1 MPDANAHA
9 ALKSLGH
16 IPKRA
21 TQHSTFLCGSETLPP
36 ALKPGQKELYRQN
49 LYNEETRPLKEPYL
63 YQDQVSKSEYMHD
76 MSSMLPEDYVNRT
89 TPYKPPTG
97 HAMSADHDLGTQH
110 WKSVYQQASSDKA
123 SQEFREFGRPPKDID
138 DDMHESQLTR
148 GATKTSYQEDFGLH
162 GSDPRDKIPLSG
174 LCSDPRGLTIKRD
187 LDHGTTK
194 GSLHLPGYQGY
205 IPSNICLAEVA
216 RVARGEA
223 VRSVDKTNID
233 QTYHTNMIGYA
244 GHEPRSSRNDNG
256 GRQLTLR
263 TVAGHDYQD
272 PTYLFSRDEKIS
284 SMK

>member
-1 MPDANAHA
+1 MPSSPNSHA
-9 ALKSLGH
+9 H

-76 MSSMLPEDYVNRT
+76 MSSLLTEDFVNRT
-89 TPYKPPTG
+89 TPYRPPDAQRQLELGLSLVTTIKDG
-97 HAMSADHDLGTQH
+97 PSAQH
-110 WKSVYQQASSDKA
+110 WKSVYTQASSDQA
-123 SQEFREFGRPPKDID
+123 TQEFVEFGRPQRDID
-138 DDMHESQLTR
+138 DDRGHQSMLTR
-148 GATKTSYQEDFGLH
+148 GANKTSYQEDFGTH
-162 GSDPRDKIPLSG
+162 GSNPRDKILPSG
-174 LCSDPRGLTIKRD
+174 GLTFKRD

-194 GSLHLPGYQGY
+194 GTCHLPGYQGY
-205 IPSNICLAEVA
+205 IPSNTCLAEVA
-216 RVARGEA
+216 RVARGE
-223 VRSVDKTNID
+223 VTRCVDKTNID

-244 GHEPRSSRNDNG
+244 GHEPRSSRNDQG

-272 PTYLFSRDEKIS
+272 PTYLFSPDEKIS